1 MDPLSLE
8 TKTRTTFGKKLR
20 SLRKDGTLP
29 LHVYGPGMES
39 ISLQSDTNK
48 VVKILQEAGRTN
60 PVKIIEESG
69 KEHTTLVRN
78 VDQHP
83 ATGEIQHVDFMR
95 VDENK
100 AIEVEVPVVLIGE
113 APGIRGGAGTVTQ
126 SIYSLSVLSKPF
138 SVPSEIQADVSVLVD
153 LEASIK
159 RGDLKLPDGV
169 ELVGDPEISVAWIQP
184 PRVAEEPVAA
194 EGEEGEEGS
203 EGSEGEEGEEGSEGS
218 EGAEGAEESK

>member
-83 ATGEIQHVDFMR
+83 ATGEIQHVDCGYHTVGMVA
-95 VDENK
+95 VDEAERVSDLLGEFNK
-100 AIEVEVPVVLIGE
+100 
-113 APGIRGGAGTVTQ
+113 
-126 SIYSLSVLSKPF
+126 SK
-138 SVPSEIQADVSVLVD
+138 
-153 LEASIK
+153 
-159 RGDLKLPDGV
+159 
-169 ELVGDPEISVAWIQP
+169 
-184 PRVAEEPVAA
+184 
-194 EGEEGEEGS
+194 
-203 EGSEGEEGEEGSEGS
+203 
-218 EGAEGAEESK
+218 